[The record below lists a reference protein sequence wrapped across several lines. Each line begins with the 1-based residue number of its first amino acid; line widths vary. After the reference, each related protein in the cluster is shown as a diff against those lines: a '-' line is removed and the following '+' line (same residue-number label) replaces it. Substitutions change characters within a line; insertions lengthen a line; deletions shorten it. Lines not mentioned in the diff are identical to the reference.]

1 MNKHHKVSFSYYF
14 IFDRIICVL
23 VTFWERGH
31 FVMLMIKSLHL
42 INLHFWTYLLSSAA
56 NLRYLRA
63 NTKRPFRWLLLRSGS
78 SFRLKGFHPFLDIYL
93 QSVAADPGR
102 PLFFSCLM
110 IFLVEFPLLYIAF
123 SITFFLK
130 CPRNFETPCRV
141 SVV

>member
-1 MNKHHKVSFSYYF
+1 MHFMNKHHKVSFSYYF

-78 SFRLKGFHPFLDIYL
+78 SFRLKGFHPFLDIYTKCCCRSRQTFVL
-93 QSVAADPGR
+93 Q
-102 PLFFSCLM
+102 LFDDFSCR
-110 IFLVEFPLLYIAF
+110 ISSFIHCFFYNFLFKM
-123 SITFFLK
+123 ST
-130 CPRNFETPCRV
+130 NF
-141 SVV
+141 